1 MWQQA
6 TSGRVPTHKARRA
19 NTTPANHEGAVAG
32 RQRAM
37 HVCKGKNVG
46 AETAD
51 DAWAWGHS
59 GWEGEAV
66 WEPNCCIGQCHS
78 GS

>member
-51 DAWAWGHS
+51 DAWA
-59 GWEGEAV
+59 
-66 WEPNCCIGQCHS
+66 
-78 GS
+78 